1 MVKTPKLPQELLTAV
16 QIGDKES
23 KDQETRKTKE
33 LKIVLKQ
40 KFFCDMFDKS
50 LIEKRNEERMII
62 EAEAKTKTKK
72 PNLVLSMQLQMNQ
85 IEVQLEQIEHMALQ
99 HWKVALKEIN

>member
-1 MVKTPKLPQELLTAV
+1 MVKTPQLPQELLTAV
-16 QIGDKES
+16 QIGDKEG
-23 KDQETRKTKE
+23 KDKELRKTKE
-33 LKIVLKQ
+33 LKFVLKQ
-40 KFFCDMFDKS
+40 KFFCEMFDKS
-50 LIEKRNEERMII
+50 LIEKRREERMII
-62 EAEAKTKTKK
+62 EAEAKTKK